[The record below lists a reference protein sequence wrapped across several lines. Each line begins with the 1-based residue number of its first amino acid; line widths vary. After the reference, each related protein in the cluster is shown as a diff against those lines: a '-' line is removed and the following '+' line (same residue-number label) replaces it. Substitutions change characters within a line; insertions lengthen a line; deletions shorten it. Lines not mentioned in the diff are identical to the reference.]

1 MLYICESIMTN
12 IKAYVPDYDELL
24 QWSETQIVKRYRN
37 VEILIGNSDSIKH
50 IKEVL
55 SKHLKK

>member
-1 MLYICESIMTN
+1 MTN